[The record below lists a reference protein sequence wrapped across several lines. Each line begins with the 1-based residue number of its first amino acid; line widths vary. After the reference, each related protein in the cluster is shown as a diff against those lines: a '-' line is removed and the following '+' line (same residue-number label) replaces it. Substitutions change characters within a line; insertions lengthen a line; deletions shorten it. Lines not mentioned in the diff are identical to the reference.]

1 MADLRTVWS
10 NENFDGAIKSNVDF
24 QDDMQ
29 LDDMADVGISNIGK
43 ATVGSLKNIVYS
55 NGITKGVAQALTKEK
70 SPEVPRGTLRDNKFD
85 EWLVKAKSKNYKN
98 VKLSSKIGTFAGIS
112 DLINTSCGLMVG
124 AMGKSATASFIDDMT
139 VKFAG
144 GIDNKA
150 VQFTAGLGVAGIL
163 EKLGNG
169 MAEKLPT
176 AEELTAL
183 TLANYYN
190 IYENKPG
197 RYIRDRYGKYN
208 YVTGNYDDD
217 INGEKTNSDPDGK
230 IASAVKKFTNA
241 GEKVSTAM
249 KK

>member
-98 VKLSSKIGTFAGIS
+98 VKLSSKIG
-112 DLINTSCGLMVG
+112 
-124 AMGKSATASFIDDMT
+124 
-139 VKFAG
+139 
-144 GIDNKA
+144 
-150 VQFTAGLGVAGIL
+150 
-163 EKLGNG
+163 KLVWQ
-169 MAEKLPT
+169 
-176 AEELTAL
+176 
-183 TLANYYN
+183 
-190 IYENKPG
+190 I
-197 RYIRDRYGKYN
+197 
-208 YVTGNYDDD
+208 
-217 INGEKTNSDPDGK
+217 
-230 IASAVKKFTNA
+230 
-241 GEKVSTAM
+241 
-249 KK
+249 